1 MKKSYPS
8 DKVRVKVNDDAFSIY
23 LFISNTENS
32 NYKEELECNR
42 ILRNIANVLYGVKHI
57 VLWCIILSI
66 HAR

>member
-32 NYKEELECNR
+32 SYKEELDM
-42 ILRNIANVLYGVKHI
+42 
-57 VLWCIILSI
+57 
-66 HAR
+66 